1 MRKRASERRVKSTPN
16 RCWCCSSTAAVTRRA
31 ARCHSCRSCVCG
43 THAGPLSAGFV
54 PRLAL
59 VPVLSGQRPWGSQP
73 SSAAQHHPCRTHS
86 RRRRSPEPQCD
97 LLASHAA
104 LGCADIFM
112 GTHPWSGIKNP
123 RISLTRTQAVLRFCS
138 ARDIPTSK
146 VNRGHFPPHAAGLAW
161 PGAAWHFHRFL
172 LLDPFF
178 YSCPMAPT
186 HLSSPQGKTRSG
198 TSLRRLGSKNNPSS
212 PSVLCWECDLPGG
225 RRAVIDA
232 VTAAVSLCCQL
243 GELQQ
248 GCPCPNPPALH
259 IFHFPK

>member
-1 MRKRASERRVKSTPN
+1 MRKRASERRAKSTPP
-16 RCWCCSSTAAVTRRA
+16 RCRCCSSTAAVTRRA
-31 ARCHSCRSCVCG
+31 ARCHSCLSCVCG

-138 ARDIPTSK
+138 ARGYS
-146 VNRGHFPPHAAGLAW
+146 HQQSE
-161 PGAAWHFHRFL
+161 PGAFSTPCSGAGVARSSLAFPSLPPFRSLFL
-172 LLDPFF
+172 FLPNGPHTSF
-178 YSCPMAPT
+178 
-186 HLSSPQGKTRSG
+186 LSAGQNQK
-198 TSLRRLGSKNNPSS
+198 
-212 PSVLCWECDLPGG
+212 WDLTETIG
-225 RRAVIDA
+225 
-232 VTAAVSLCCQL
+232 
-243 GELQQ
+243 LQ
-248 GCPCPNPPALH
+248 
-259 IFHFPK
+259 K